1 VLVDLLLRTSLP
13 LPIARAIT
21 QSGQSNTTISTPKSL
36 AELDALYTGLKQQ
49 LNISALSELQAVPYT
64 DLLDA
69 YTKTDPAA
77 GLRPSFLVDDYF
89 FTEDWRESSFKGPV
103 MIGNTGAED
112 CVLESYC
119 ALFPC
124 QTPPPTLSTLV
135 ATLAPILGA
144 PTLNSILTAY
154 SISEQT
160 EKGEMLDNFLKVV
173 ADVML
178 IKPAYDHALQWRKRG
193 NEVQQYTFEQ
203 KQPFGGVY
211 RGKAAHSLD
220 IAYLH
225 GKPEIFSGTT
235 DPEGEIKM
243 QRAMQDA
250 WVRFAHG
257 EEGWGKNGLVRRF
270 GPGEV
275 VDESVETVTKKWIR
289 GEAWK
294 SLEGLN
300 AEQVDALVGLC
311 SGFVCGFI
319 GFETPS

>member
-1 VLVDLLLRTSLP
+1 M
-13 LPIARAIT
+13 
-21 QSGQSNTTISTPKSL
+21 
-36 AELDALYTGLKQQ
+36 
-49 LNISALSELQAVPYT
+49 SALSELQAVPYT

-69 YTKTDPAA
+69 YTKTDSAA
-77 GLRPSFLVDDYF
+77 GLRPSFLVDGYF

-112 CVLESYC
+112 CVLESVC
-119 ALFPC
+119 AFYPR

-135 ATLAPILGA
+135 ATLTPILGA

-160 EKGEMLDNFLKVV
+160 EKGEMLDKILKLV
-173 ADVML
+173 ADIMFC
-178 IKPAYDHALQWRKRG
+178 KPAYDHALQWRKQG
-193 NEVQQYTFEQ
+193 NEVQQYIFEQ
-203 KQPFGGVY
+203 KQPFGGIY
-211 RGKAAHSLD
+211 QGKAAHSLD
-220 IAYLH
+220 LAYLH
-225 GKPEIFSGTT
+225 GKPGIFSGTT

-257 EEGWGKNGLVRRF
+257 EEGWGKSGLVRRF

-275 VDESVETVTKKWIR
+275 VDESVETVLKKWNR
-289 GEAWK
+289 GDAWK
-294 SLEGLN
+294 SLEGLDG
-300 AEQVDALVGLC
+300 EQLAALVGL
-311 SGFVCGFI
+311 SALFVGGFI